1 MRNKGVL
8 LLIAGLMIVGA
19 AVADRGM
26 SSENKG
32 AVEIMLDG
40 GSRGNVPFPHHLHQD
55 NLNDCQICQSVFE
68 QKTGS
73 IAELKARGK
82 LKKRY
87 VMNQLCT
94 QCHRQGKRAG
104 EKSGPTACA
113 ECHIK

>member
-8 LLIAGLMIVGA
+8 LLIAGLMIVGTA
-19 AVADRGM
+19 AADRGIA
-26 SSENKG
+26 SENKG
-32 AVEIMLDG
+32 AGKIMLDG

-55 NLNDCQICQSVFE
+55 NLKDCQICHSVFE

-82 LKKRY
+82 LKKKY

-94 QCHRQGKRAG
+94 QCHRQGKKAG